1 MLAKSA
7 LVGLAAVLGLV
18 PEMAQAA
25 CTECDVPEE
34 SVLLQNLQ
42 KRAEAELQPEW
53 KSDYPEKVWR
63 CAPDVNAAQYAWKNL
78 ILSISNTYASGGD
91 FVDVAKKG
99 IAKYYGYD
107 IGKVLFKPTQAVED
121 PFRSTPEGAL
131 SYFVGCS
138 AAGPA
143 CIPEDKGFAINA
155 GAGWK
160 KVRFDNDQVNCFG
173 DDDIALAEG
182 YYYFTNN
189 ETDEIVAV
197 EYSFAYKRIASGE
210 LKIVLHHSS
219 IPYKA
224 PGNSTNSTNST
235 LLMQDV
241 SVTWKLN

>member
-7 LVGLAAVLGLV
+7 LIGLAAVLGLV
-18 PEMAQAA
+18 PEMAQAT
-25 CTECDVPEE
+25 CTECDVHEE

-42 KRAEAELQPEW
+42 KHAEAELQLE
-53 KSDYPEKVWR
+53 SNSGEKMWR

-78 ILSISNTYASGGD
+78 ILNISNTYASGGD

-131 SYFVGCS
+131 SYFVGCQ

-143 CIPEDKGFAINA
+143 CITEDKGFAINA
-155 GAGWK
+155 GAGWS

-189 ETDEIVAV
+189 ETGNITAV
-197 EYSFAYKRIASGE
+197 EYSFAYKRIANGD

-224 PGNSTNSTNST
+224 PNATNSTN
-235 LLMQDV
+235 LMQDG